1 MSKLDPGFCSLI
13 GREAVKKG
21 LSAQEFAF
29 GGRTGKNEKVSIL
42 DSSRFGEKSF
52 GGEF

>member
-1 MSKLDPGFCSLI
+1 MSKLGPGFCSLI
-13 GREAVKKG
+13 GRKAVKKG
-21 LSAQEFAF
+21 LSGQEFTF